1 MSTPTIDVT
10 IYGAS
15 DDLVEFKSTDRSIHG
30 EAYLSGIG
38 DSTVRLIA
46 PDGQTLT
53 IVVGFCTFT
62 DGWGI
67 RVDVDAATPEWP
79 VLPGRRPYRDD
90 DPAVTVTVPAGTRA
104 TCDGEDVR

>member
-1 MSTPTIDVT
+1 MTTTDVT

-15 DDLVEFKSTDRSIHG
+15 DDLVEFKSPDRSIYG
-30 EAYLSGIG
+30 EAYLHGSG

-53 IVVGFCTFT
+53 IIVGFGTFAEE
-62 DGWGI
+62 WGI
-67 RVDVDAATPEWP
+67 RIDVDAATPEWP
-79 VLPGRRPYRDD
+79 VLPGRRPDRGD